1 MGIQPISCISNTV
14 QNETPHP
21 FFFLCVLIFCPAAT
35 ANDVKLGQTP
45 FYTNHDAAGGN
56 SAQLLHPGL
65 HDKKGLLGIS
75 HSCLALSN

>member
-1 MGIQPISCISNTV
+1 MGTQPISCISSTV
-14 QNETPHP
+14 QNEN
-21 FFFLCVLIFCPAAT
+21 FFFLYVLIFRPAAT

-75 HSCLALSN
+75 YSCLALSN